1 MTRPPTTELEQL
13 RARIAELE
21 RTNTVLEEIVARS
34 PGHFHV
40 FDTQGRL
47 QYASH
52 TGLRILRKYGGDAIG
67 KNWRELDFP
76 EDLVNFFEAELLEV
90 AFSGTPVRRKMRLPT
105 EGGPRDFEYRL
116 TPIRDDEAR
125 VTHVL
130 LMARDMTETR
140 EAQAAVRQRL
150 RIERLVAALSHR
162 FINVAPEDVDDEIS
176 AALERIGEFE
186 DVDRSYL
193 FEMSA
198 DLKIACNTHEWCR
211 EGIAPQIDKLQAVRV
226 EDFPN
231 FIAPLLRGDNLH
243 VPRVSDLA
251 KDSPELFEFLSEQ
264 GILSL
269 VCIPVSRNG
278 RLIAFLGFDA
288 VRFEKAWSEDDCHL
302 LRAVGEILVLA
313 RERRNSEEAL
323 RASPIYFRAAAE
335 HIPNPI
341 AYVDSVEQ
349 FRFANLAFR
358 RALGLEDQEF
368 SGKSLRN
375 VLGEIAYQAWRHAVR
390 RVISG
395 EEIAMTLT
403 GLEGDGGDSVTRLI
417 PHRENGKV
425 TGFVI
430 YRSGGQPESPTSP

>member
-1 MTRPPTTELEQL
+1 MNRPDTSELERL
-13 RARIAELE
+13 RARVAELE

-47 QYASH
+47 VFASH
-52 TGLRILRKYGGDAIG
+52 AGLRILRKYGGDVIG

-76 EDLVNFFEAELLEV
+76 TDLVTFFEAELLEV
-90 AFSGTPVRRKMRLPT
+90 AFTGAPVRRKMRLPT

-162 FINVAPEDVDDEIS
+162 FINVAPEDVDQEIS
-176 AALERIGEFE
+176 DALERVGEFE
-186 DVDRSYL
+186 DVDRAYL
-193 FEMSA
+193 FEASA
-198 DLKIACNTHEWCR
+198 DLQFVSNTHEWCR
-211 EGIAPQIDKLQAVRV
+211 EGIPPQIEKLRAVPV
-226 EDFPN
+226 SEFPS
-231 FIAPLLRGDNLH
+231 FMAPLLRGENLH

-251 KDSPELFEFLSEQ
+251 KDSPELFDFLADQ
-264 GILSL
+264 GIQSL
-269 VCIPVSRNG
+269 VCIPISRNG

-288 VRFEKAWSEDDCHL
+288 VRFEKTWSDDDCHL
-302 LRAVGEILVLA
+302 LRAVGEIFVLA

-323 RASPIYFRAAAE
+323 RTSPVYFRAAAE

-341 AYVDSVEQ
+341 AYIDSVEQ

-358 RALGLEDQEF
+358 RALGLEGEEF
-368 SGKSLRN
+368 SGKSLRT
-375 VLGEIAYQAWRHAVR
+375 VLGEKTYQTWRQTLR
-390 RVISG
+390 RVLAG
-395 EEIAMTLT
+395 EEVTTALP
-403 GLEGDGGDSVTRLI
+403 GLDGPNGEMSTRLI
-417 PHRENGKV
+417 PHHENGNLAGV
-425 TGFVI
+425 VI
-430 YRSGGQPESPTSP
+430 YRSGGQQECPTTP